1 VTVAG
6 LVLAAGA
13 GRRFGGPKAIA
24 LLYGERLVDRAARL
38 LRDGGCEP
46 VLVISGAVP
55 LDVPGARV
63 IENAEWTS
71 GMGSSLRIGLAAAEE
86 SNANAVIVALV
97 DTPWVGVEA
106 VRRLRA
112 AQERGAVIAVA
123 TYDGAARHP
132 VLLGRDVWDD
142 AARLAVGD
150 IGARALMVSRPDL
163 VVDVPCDDTGDP
175 RDVDVPADFT
185 RSVVSRAARVDRR
198 R

>member
-1 VTVAG
+1 MTVAG

-38 LRDGGCEP
+38 LRNGGCEP
-46 VLVISGAVP
+46 VLVVYGAVP
-55 LDVPGARV
+55 LDVPGAHT
-63 IENAEWTS
+63 IENPAWMS

-86 SNANAVIVALV
+86 TDATAVIVALV

-112 AQERGAVIAVA
+112 AHERGAVIAVA

-150 IGARALMVSRPDL
+150 VGARALMTNRPDL
-163 VVDVPCDDTGDP
+163 VVEVPCDDTGDP
-175 RDVDVPADFT
+175 RDVDVLADLT
-185 RSVVSRAARVDRR
+185 P
-198 R
+198 